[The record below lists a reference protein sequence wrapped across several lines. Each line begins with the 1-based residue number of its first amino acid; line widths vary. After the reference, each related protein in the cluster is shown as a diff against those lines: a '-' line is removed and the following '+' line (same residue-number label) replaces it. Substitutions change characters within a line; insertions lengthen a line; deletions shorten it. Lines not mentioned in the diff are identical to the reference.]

1 MPYILGD
8 GRRFYVQFGILALLA
23 AMRVPQFAFAQSLDC
38 RDRQS
43 PVSATAPTI
52 KITIDDVE
60 FSGEN
65 PLSNDARAQLLNRIK
80 QLDLSIARQGD
91 DSEWLGQIEVS
102 IREVLEKQ
110 GYFRLV
116 TSITPYLVR
125 AEARELHYVVN
136 VEIDSGPQYRLD
148 EIHFSG
154 ETVFTAAEL
163 RASFSLHHEDLF
175 DASELRK
182 GMESITSL
190 YGRKGFIGMVPQVE
204 ITIDGKSLLID
215 VLLKVDEGKQ
225 YHVRTVEIHGLNLQA
240 EEALESQLEPG
251 RILDSSSLWNL
262 LKEHNAGL
270 PTDMSFD
277 DAIKVRRDVA
287 STSVDVL
294 IDFRPC
300 PKP

>member
-1 MPYILGD
+1 MRL
-8 GRRFYVQFGILALLA
+8 GILALLA
-23 AMRVPQFAFAQSLDC
+23 AVTLPQFPYAQSLNC
-38 RDRQS
+38 RGHQS
-43 PVSATAPTI
+43 QVSPTSRNI

-60 FSGEN
+60 FSGDN

-80 QLDLSIARQGD
+80 QLDLSVARQGDD
-91 DSEWLGQIEVS
+91 DSEWLGPIEVS

-154 ETVFTAAEL
+154 ATVFTAAEL

-175 DASELRK
+175 DASEIRK
-182 GMESITSL
+182 GMESMTRL
-190 YGRKGFIGMVPQVE
+190 YNRKGFIDMVPQPE
-204 ITIDGKSLLID
+204 TNIDSKRLLID

-225 YHVRTVEIHGLNLQA
+225 FHVRTLEIHGLNPQGEQA
-240 EEALESQLEPG
+240 LKSQLEPG
-251 RILDSSSLWNL
+251 QVFDGSVFWNFFE
-262 LKEHNAGL
+262 EHKAEV
-270 PTDMSFD
+270 PTDVSFD
-277 DAIKVRRDVA
+277 DVIQIRRDVA
-287 STSVDVL
+287 NSSVDL
-294 IDFRPC
+294 IVDFRPC
-300 PKP
+300 PKSL

>member
-1 MPYILGD
+1 M
-8 GRRFYVQFGILALLA
+8 RFGILALLA
-23 AMRVPQFAFAQSLDC
+23 AVTLPQSPYAQSLNC
-38 RDRQS
+38 RDRESQVS
-43 PVSATAPTI
+43 PTLQNI
-52 KITIDDVE
+52 KITIADVE
-60 FSGEN
+60 FSGDN
-65 PLSNDARAQLLNRIK
+65 PLSNDALAQLLNRIK

-91 DSEWLGQIEVS
+91 DSDWLGQIQVS

-154 ETVFTAAEL
+154 ATVFTAAEL

-175 DASELRK
+175 DASEIRK
-182 GMESITSL
+182 GMESMTSL
-190 YGRKGFIGMVPQVE
+190 YGRKGFIDMVAQVDT
-204 ITIDGKSLLID
+204 TINGKSLLID
-215 VLLKVDEGKQ
+215 VHFKVDEGKQ
-225 YHVRTVEIHGLNLQA
+225 YDVRTVEIHGLNLQA
-240 EEALESQLEPG
+240 EEALKSQLEPG
-251 RILDSSSLWNL
+251 RVFDSSSLWNL

-287 STSVDVL
+287 STSVDVF